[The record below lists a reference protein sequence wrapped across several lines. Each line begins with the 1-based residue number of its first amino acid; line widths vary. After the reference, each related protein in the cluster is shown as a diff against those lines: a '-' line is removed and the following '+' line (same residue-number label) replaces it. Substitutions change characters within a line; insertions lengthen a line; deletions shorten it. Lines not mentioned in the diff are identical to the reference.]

1 MGRYACP
8 FFKSAGMKSSL
19 ALSTRIISLVT
30 AIALGLVFFLPIWRI
45 DLIAPQYPEG
55 LYLQIYAAKLGG
67 DVDVINGLNHYIGM
81 NHIHEKDFV
90 EFKVLPFL
98 ILTIA
103 AFGLLTVFI
112 NRKWFYFT
120 WFGCLLAF
128 GVLAMVDF
136 YRWLYNYG
144 HNLDPTAAIKVPGQS
159 YQPPLI
165 GYKQLLNFGAYSMPD
180 TGGWIFIGAG
190 VLLVAGAWIEIKRS
204 RKTGGFK
211 NSIALLLITPFFLT
225 GCSSEPQ
232 AIPYGKQSC
241 HYCKMTLMDQQFGT
255 ELLSEK
261 GKAYFFDDIT
271 CLKEYIREEQAGTSG
286 DYKVFMSDFE
296 QPQELLDLEQAF
308 LYQSDEIR
316 GPMGGTIA
324 AFESANARTQ
334 FSQSKPGK
342 NTSWKEQ
349 LQP

>member
-1 MGRYACP
+1 
-8 FFKSAGMKSSL
+8 MKSSL
-19 ALSTRIISLVT
+19 APSTRIISLVT
-30 AIALGLVFFLPIWRI
+30 AIAVGLVFFLPIWRI

-90 EFKVLPFL
+90 EFQVLPYL
-98 ILTIA
+98 ILVLA
-103 AFGLLTVFI
+103 GFGLLTTII

-144 HNLDPTAAIKVPGQS
+144 HNLDPSAAIKVPGQS

-190 VLLVAGAWIEIKRS
+190 LLLVIGAWVEIKRS
-204 RKTGGFK
+204 RKAGTSYTFLFP
-211 NSIALLLITPFFLT
+211 LLTIPFLLK
-225 GCSSEPQ
+225 GCSASPET
-232 AIPYGKQSC
+232 IPYGKQSC
-241 HYCKMTLMDQQFGT
+241 QYCKMTLLEKQFGT
-255 ELLSEK
+255 ELVAAT

-271 CLKEYIREEQAGTSG
+271 CLQAYIREGQPGSSG
-286 DYKVFMSDFE
+286 NYQVFMSDYKNADK
-296 QPQELLDLEQAF
+296 LLNLNQAF
-308 LYQSDEIR
+308 LYKSPELK

-324 AFESANARTQ
+324 AFESEQARTE
-334 FSQSKPGK
+334 FSKTKPGQ
-342 NTSWKEQ
+342 NSSWKEQ